1 MDIQLWNDLKEG
13 KRYLFSFL
21 FIDRV
26 GSTKDSEY
34 YKPHEVEERARIFR
48 EIVEKTVTSHNGRF
62 IEWHGDSTTAF
73 FYTTHKDSLLAQ
85 AEILSKKAVD
95 TAIAIHRELCLQEEI
110 KAYISIH
117 MGILPYKEK
126 LGEIKDKKLDI
137 GGHIL
142 DVCPEGSILLHEDVY
157 RHLPED
163 LKEKFRY
170 YGRTENDAPVFIHP
184 RQREIKDGI
193 IPPEEDNY
201 KLKTAYLEF
210 LKTQY
215 GKTPPRG
222 LRQEKLVYIDLFK
235 IFSPLKL
242 RLKEEIRGYL
252 PDEER
257 ESLYKSKEEKG
268 IDYPLY
274 LKERIPHPP
283 ITIQEAL
290 KRNRHLVI
298 LGPPGSGK
306 TTLVLWLALTCKD
319 GGLSIIEKLGLDEEL
334 FPFPISVGHLSQI
347 WKNSKKG
354 IGLSDAIIQYFK
366 VFGQDVSSFIG
377 KEIDNGRAIFL
388 FDGIDEVPSD
398 VDRREITRWIESFI
412 ASHPKNRFVITSRI
426 IGFPGITV
434 EDIYLI
440 EPLGI
445 DDAKPLVEK
454 WMVSIEQAY
463 RGENQVAERIGKE
476 EAKKLLDELEGSPS
490 LSKFIVNPFLLTLTI
505 LIHKTEARLPHY
517 RIQLFERMIQTLVET
532 WHQARS
538 ISIKQP
544 EELKINF
551 RAEAIP
557 IIAPLALWMHENFPA
572 GTLREEDLT
581 KFIKT
586 RLSKRGIPKSE
597 IEKSVDEFL
606 RKLKES
612 SGLLEEK
619 GIGVWGFTH
628 LSFEEYLSSVELVR
642 EELYYEYLEKY
653 LYLSRWEEVFI
664 LVSSEL
670 GITQASTKRVTAY
683 IKKIFNGKG
692 DRVQE
697 ILLKRNLLLSGRCI
711 ASSANVERR
720 VMEEIVSGLLNS
732 LFSGI
737 NGLIRRSGEV
747 LKEILHIPWVKDMV
761 KNKILK
767 EKLWAAISA
776 ICSLGIKD
784 DWAIQAIKDGLRDE
798 EFLVRS
804 AAISAIG
811 SLGIK
816 DEWAIGAIKDG
827 VRDKDSGVRKAAI
840 FAIGYLGIKDDWAI
854 CAIKDGLRDKNFLMR
869 SGAISAIWFLEIKDN
884 LTIQKIKDGLSS
896 KEFEVRSAV
905 ISAIGSLGIKDDWAI
920 QAIKDGLRDE
930 HPWVRSNAISA
941 IGSLGIKD
949 DWAIQ
954 AIEEKMEDPEL
965 KNKAYEA
972 LWALV

>member
-1 MDIQLWNDLKEG
+1 MDIQLWNNLKEG
-13 KRYLFSFL
+13 KKYLFSFL

-26 GSTKDSEY
+26 GSTKDSKY
-34 YKPHEVEERARIFR
+34 YKPDEVDERARIFH
-48 EIVEKTVTSHNGRF
+48 EIVEKTVTSYNGRYL
-62 IEWHGDSTTAF
+62 EWHGDSTTAF
-73 FYTTHKDSLLAQ
+73 FYTTAKDSLSAQ
-85 AEILSKKAVD
+85 AEILSKIAVD
-95 TAIAIHRELCLQEEI
+95 AAMAIHKELCLQEEI
-110 KAYISIH
+110 KAYISIN

-142 DVCPEGSILLHEDVY
+142 KVCPEGSILLHGDVY
-157 RHLPED
+157 RQLPED
-163 LKEKFRY
+163 LKERFRY
-170 YGRTENDAPVFIHP
+170 YGRTIENGTPCAPVFIHP
-184 RQREIKDGI
+184 RQRKIKAGI
-193 IPPEEDNY
+193 IPPEKDNHQS
-201 KLKTAYLEF
+201 KIAYLEF
-210 LKTQY
+210 LKTRY
-215 GKTPPRG
+215 GKIIPRG
-222 LRQEKLVYIDLFK
+222 LRQEKLVSIDLFK
-235 IFSPLKL
+235 IFLPPKF
-242 RLKEEIRGYL
+242 RLKEETRDYL
-252 PDEER
+252 LDEER
-257 ESLYKSKEEKG
+257 KDLYESKEEKG
-268 IDYPLY
+268 IAYPLY

-538 ISIKQP
+538 ISIVQP
-544 EELKINF
+544 EELKIDF
-551 RAEAIP
+551 RTEAIP
-557 IIAPLALWMHENFPA
+557 IIAPLALWMHEKFPA
-572 GTLREEDLT
+572 GTLKEKDLT

-597 IEKSVDEFL
+597 TEKSVDEFL
-606 RKLKES
+606 KRLKQG
-612 SGLLEEK
+612 SGLIEEK

-628 LSFEEYLSSVELVR
+628 LSFEEYLSAVELVR
-642 EELYYEYLEKY
+642 EGLYYKYLKKY
-653 LYLSRWEEVFI
+653 LYLPRWEEVFI

-670 GITQASTKRVTAY
+670 GIIQTSTKRVTAY

-692 DRVQE
+692 DRLQE
-697 ILLKRNLLLSGRCI
+697 TLLKRNLLLSGRCI
-711 ASSANVERR
+711 ASSANVERGI
-720 VMEEIVSGLLNS
+720 MEEIVSVLLNS

-737 NGLIRRSGEV
+737 EGLKRRSGDV
-747 LKEILHIPWVKDMV
+747 LKEMLHIPLVKDMV
-761 KNKILK
+761 KDKASK
-767 EKLWAAISA
+767 EKLSTAIFA
-776 ICSLGIKD
+776 IGSLGIRDDWAIRAIKDGLRDEDPLVRSAAIFAIGRLGIND
-784 DWAIQAIKDGLRDE
+784 DWAIQAIKDGLRNE
-798 EFLVRS
+798 SSWMRVAPIFV
-804 AAISAIG
+804 IG
-811 SLGIK
+811 SLGI
-816 DEWAIGAIKDG
+816 
-827 VRDKDSGVRKAAI
+827 
-840 FAIGYLGIKDDWAI
+840 
-854 CAIKDGLRDKNFLMR
+854 N
-869 SGAISAIWFLEIKDN
+869 
-884 LTIQKIKDGLSS
+884 
-896 KEFEVRSAV
+896 
-905 ISAIGSLGIKDDWAI
+905 DDWAI
-920 QAIKDGLRDE
+920 QAIKDGLKKPEMR
-930 HPWVRSNAISA
+930 RAAISA

-949 DWAIQ
+949 DWAIR
-954 AIEEKMEDPEL
+954 AVEDGMKDPKL
-965 KNKAYEA
+965 KDKAYEA